1 MKQQDS
7 SPPESILYFNFNT
20 DHTCFCVGTNKGFE
34 IWNVSPCKLRYAREL
49 GGIGIVE
56 MVDKSNILALVGGGS
71 SPAYAKNKVMIWDD
85 SMRKVIAELEFRSQ
99 VSLVRI
105 YRSRILVATY
115 NKIYVYCFSDLS
127 LLYSSEIQED
137 TGYMLAYSD
146 KVLAYPSLKSGHV
159 QVHFEKASLNL
170 PPFRAH
176 DHKIGFLCWNREAT
190 LLATAS
196 SQGTVIKIFNGHT
209 SSTRDGHTSSTRDG
223 HTSSVRKSV
232 AKLRRGKDP
241 AKITHMSFS
250 SDSEWLCVCSD
261 KGTIHIFNVL
271 DSSKSQKSSMNF
283 IADLSILPSGLQ
295 DYVKSEFSFA
305 QIHCSDNK
313 SIAVFDTQV
322 ANQVNV
328 LSSDGRLTF
337 YSFDIEYGGEARKE
351 FSYIYKHV

>member
-1 MKQQDS
+1 MSGTDCL
-7 SPPESILYFNFNT
+7 PEKENVLYFNFNT
-20 DHTCFCVGTNKGFE
+20 NYTCFTVGTNKGFQ
-34 IWNVSPCKLRYAREL
+34 IWNITPFKLRYAREV
-49 GGIGIVE
+49 GGVGIVE
-56 MVDKSNILALVGGGS
+56 MVERSNVLALVGDGTN
-71 SPAYAKNKVMIWDD
+71 PDYPKNKVRIWEDVN
-85 SMRKVIAELEFRSQ
+85 KKIIAELEFRSE
-99 VSLVRI
+99 VKLVRI
-105 YRSRILVATY
+105 HRSRIVVATY
-115 NKIYVYCFSDLS
+115 NKIYVYRFSDLS

-146 KVLAYPSLKSGHV
+146 KVLAYPTLKSGHV
-159 QVHFEKASLNL
+159 QVRFEKASLNL

-176 DHKIGFLCWNREAT
+176 DHKVGFLCWNREAT

-196 SQGTVIKIFNGHT
+196 SQGTVIKIFNALA
-209 SSTRDGHTSSTRDG
+209 RDGHTSSE
-223 HTSSVRKSV
+223 RKSV

-241 AKITHMSFS
+241 AKITYMSFS